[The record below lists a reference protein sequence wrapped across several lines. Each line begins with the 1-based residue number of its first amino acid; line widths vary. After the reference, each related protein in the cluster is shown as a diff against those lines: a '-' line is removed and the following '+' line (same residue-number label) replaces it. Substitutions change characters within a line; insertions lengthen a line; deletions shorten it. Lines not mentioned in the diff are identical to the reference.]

1 MSPARHRWQVLWAA
15 VGVARQHQITRLAQA
30 IAFNAFLVIPS
41 AMLAALGVFTLV
53 SRPQDVS
60 DAVQRLS
67 GIVPDTVIQ
76 LLDQSLRRVAA
87 SHSQGL
93 VLAVVGGLIAV
104 WSMMGAM
111 SSVMW
116 AVNIAYDRQETRGF
130 LWSKLTALVMAVCAF
145 VAFALV
151 VLGVVLEPV
160 ISHWLEGRLGTP
172 PGLNWL
178 WLIAEWVVLVLGLL
192 VTFETILYLAPSGE
206 RPPLRLVTMG
216 SVVAIVIWLAA
227 SIGFAFYTANLGSYN
242 KAWGSLA
249 GVIIT
254 LTWLWLTSLALVL
267 GAEVNAAIGRSRED
281 ALG

>member
-1 MSPARHRWQVLWAA
+1 
-15 VGVARQHQITRLAQA
+15 
-30 IAFNAFLVIPS
+30 
-41 AMLAALGVFTLV
+41 
-53 SRPQDVS
+53 
-60 DAVQRLS
+60 
-67 GIVPDTVIQ
+67 
-76 LLDQSLRRVAA
+76 
-87 SHSQGL
+87 
-93 VLAVVGGLIAV
+93 
-104 WSMMGAM
+104 
-111 SSVMW
+111 
-116 AVNIAYDRQETRGF
+116 
-130 LWSKLTALVMAVCAF
+130 MAVCAF

-160 ISHWLEGRLGTP
+160 ISHWLEGWLGTP
-172 PGLNWL
+172 PGLSWL
-178 WLIAEWVVLVLGLL
+178 WLIAEWVVLVFGLL

-281 ALG
+281 AAA

>member
-1 MSPARHRWQVLWAA
+1 MSAARHRWNVLWAA

-30 IAFNAFLVIPS
+30 IAFNAFLTIPS

-53 SRPQDVS
+53 SQPQDVAN
-60 DAVQRLS
+60 AVDRLH

-76 LLDQSLRRVAA
+76 LLNDSIQRVAA

-93 VLAVVGGLIAV
+93 ALALVGGVIAL

-116 AVNIAYDRQETRGF
+116 AINIAYGREEGRGF
-130 LWSKLTALVMAVCAF
+130 LRSKLTALVMAVCAF

-151 VLGVVLEPV
+151 VVGVVLEPV
-160 ISHWLEGRLGTP
+160 ISSWLDDHLGRP
-172 PGLNWL
+172 PGLDWL
-178 WLIAEWVVLVLGLL
+178 WLIVEWAVLVLGLL
-192 VTFETILYLAPSGE
+192 VTFEAILYLGPSGE

-216 SVVAIVIWLAA
+216 SVVAITIWLAA

-281 ALG
+281 GAG

>member
-1 MSPARHRWQVLWAA
+1 MSAARHRWQVLWAA
-15 VGVARQHQITRLAQA
+15 VGLAREHQITRLAQA
-30 IAFNAFLVIPS
+30 IAFNAFLTIPS

-53 SRPQDVS
+53 SQPQDVS
-60 DAVQRLS
+60 HTVERLS

-76 LLDQSLRRVAA
+76 LMNSSIQRVAA
-87 SHSQGL
+87 SQSQS
-93 VLAVVGGLIAV
+93 LALALVGGAIAV
-104 WSMMGAM
+104 WSMIGAM

-116 AVNIAYDRQETRGF
+116 AINIAYDREETRGF
-130 LWSKLTALVMAVCAF
+130 LRSKLTALAMAVCAV

-151 VLGVVLEPV
+151 VVGVVLEPV
-160 ISHWLEGRLGTP
+160 ISSWLDDHLGRP
-172 PGLNWL
+172 PGLDWL
-178 WLIAEWVVLVLGLL
+178 WLAAEWAVLVLGLL
-192 VTFETILYLAPSGE
+192 VTFEAILYLGPSGE

-267 GAEVNAAIGRSRED
+267 GAEVNAAIGRSREEG
-281 ALG
+281 AG